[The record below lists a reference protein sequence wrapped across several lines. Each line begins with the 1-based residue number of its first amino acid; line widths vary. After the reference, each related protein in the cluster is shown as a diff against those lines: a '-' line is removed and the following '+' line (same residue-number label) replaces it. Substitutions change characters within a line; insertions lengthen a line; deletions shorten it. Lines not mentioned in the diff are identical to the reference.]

1 LKLISSRNL
10 DGLGFHVRTTFLIK
24 KH

>member
-10 DGLGFHVRTTFLIK
+10 DGLGFYVRTTFLIK